1 MHKGSKS
8 LKALQVVIVFCA
20 LFISCATLSP
30 FVDKSE
36 GYSFLG
42 ASVPKSETLT
52 FFVKT
57 DCLKEQES
65 FKDNPLILRSDYAT
79 LVVDNN
85 NHVYGGLEGRFVAD
99 AIRFATGRNRVEQ
112 NGFTFIQSDSGLF
125 LFSNGDIKKTEETL
139 VSKRQIYRSREEMKA
154 IFENDVSI
162 RGEDVS
168 SHTVSHLF
176 NADMPLKNI
185 SLNLKKQSDNELS
198 LSGEIECYSRAEA
211 ERLAGAFKLW
221 IIGVYRREGK
231 GSEIKAL
238 DDALNTNEYK
248 LLFNSVSVPESTL
261 LSLFSVL
268 KNAP

>member
-8 LKALQVVIVFCA
+8 LKALLWVVMCCV
-20 LFISCATLSP
+20 LFVSCATLSP

-57 DCLKEQES
+57 DFLKEQAR

-85 NHVYGGLEGRFVAD
+85 ALVYGGLEGRFVAD
-99 AIRFATGRNRVEQ
+99 SIRFATGKNRVEQ

-162 RGEDVS
+162 IGEDVS
-168 SHTVSHLF
+168 TNTMFHLF
-176 NADMPLKNI
+176 NTDVPIKNI
-185 SLNLKKQSDNELS
+185 SLTLNKQNDNDMS
-198 LSGEIECYSRAEA
+198 LSGEIECYSKEEA
-211 ERLAGAFKLW
+211 TRLALSFRLW

-238 DDALNTNEYK
+238 GDALNINEYK
-248 LLFNSVSVPESTL
+248 ILFNSVSVPGATL

>member
-8 LKALQVVIVFCA
+8 LKALLCVVMVCTF
-20 LFISCATLSP
+20 FISCATLSP

-57 DCLKEQES
+57 DFLKEQES
-65 FKDNPLILRSDYAT
+65 FKNNPLVLRSDYAT

-85 NHVYGGLEGRFVAD
+85 ALVYGGLEGRFVAD
-99 AIRFATGRNRVEQ
+99 SIRFATGKNRVEQ
-112 NGFTFIQSDSGLF
+112 NGFTFVQSDSGLF

-139 VSKRQIYRSREEMKA
+139 VSKRQIYRSREEMEA
-154 IFENDVSI
+154 IFENDISI
-162 RGEDVS
+162 MGEDVS
-168 SHTVSHLF
+168 SNTTSYLF
-176 NADMPLKNI
+176 NADMPFKNI
-185 SLNLKKQSDNELS
+185 SLTLNKQNGSDMS
-198 LSGEIECYSRAEA
+198 LSGEIECYSKEEA
-211 ERLAGAFKLW
+211 TRLVGAFKLW

-231 GSEIKAL
+231 VSEIKGL
-238 DDALNTNEYK
+238 NDALNVYEYK
-248 LLFNSVSVPESTL
+248 LLFNSVSVPEATL